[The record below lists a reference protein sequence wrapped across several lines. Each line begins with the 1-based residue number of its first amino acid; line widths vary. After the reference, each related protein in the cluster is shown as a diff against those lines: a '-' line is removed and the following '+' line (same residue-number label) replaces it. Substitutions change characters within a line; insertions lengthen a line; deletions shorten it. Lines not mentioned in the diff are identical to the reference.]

1 MSRPPARSRVS
12 IARLGFGLIVSQL
25 IAFVLLWSA
34 FRGSP
39 TSRHFLI
46 FTGVLI
52 ALSVV
57 WVIVAVRLLRRD
69 RRALAAGI
77 KRMIDE
83 PFSAAPQ
90 LTTRDISQISET
102 LTAALLDVHGRV
114 DRLKA
119 QLSQQRIIHQSM
131 STGMISLDVEQRVM
145 SVNRA
150 AEHMFGL
157 HESTTLH
164 RPLREFL
171 HEPELNQL
179 ITQAS
184 RDGRSADAEITLH
197 GHGRPS
203 VHVIVEP
210 LRSGAAENGDEAL
223 PRLGSAGLLVLIQD
237 ITRQRKL
244 ETMRSEFAANVSHEL
259 RTPITNIKG
268 YVETLIE
275 TGCGDPAQTDQFLAV
290 IKRNADR
297 LGAIIEDLLA
307 LSRIEQTPF
316 AGDLARQTM
325 PVRPVIE
332 AAIAHHEQASRAKQ
346 IAINLQADARLEAP
360 IDAQLL
366 EQALSNLLSNAI
378 KYSPTASSITV
389 TCDQLN
395 QELIAIAVADQ
406 GPGISAE
413 HLPRLF
419 ERFYRVDR
427 ARSREMGGT
436 GLGLAIVKHIAQ
448 AHGGRAE
455 VSSSLRRGSTFRIIL
470 PLR

>member
-1 MSRPPARSRVS
+1 
-12 IARLGFGLIVSQL
+12 
-25 IAFVLLWSA
+25 
-34 FRGSP
+34 
-39 TSRHFLI
+39 
-46 FTGVLI
+46 
-52 ALSVV
+52 
-57 WVIVAVRLLRRD
+57 
-69 RRALAAGI
+69 
-77 KRMIDE
+77 
-83 PFSAAPQ
+83 
-90 LTTRDISQISET
+90 
-102 LTAALLDVHGRV
+102 
-114 DRLKA
+114 
-119 QLSQQRIIHQSM
+119 
-131 STGMISLDVEQRVM
+131 
-145 SVNRA
+145 
-150 AEHMFGL
+150 
-157 HESTTLH
+157 
-164 RPLREFL
+164 
-171 HEPELNQL
+171 
-179 ITQAS
+179 
-184 RDGRSADAEITLH
+184 
-197 GHGRPS
+197 
-203 VHVIVEP
+203 
-210 LRSGAAENGDEAL
+210 
-223 PRLGSAGLLVLIQD
+223 
-237 ITRQRKL
+237 
-244 ETMRSEFAANVSHEL
+244 
-259 RTPITNIKG
+259 
-268 YVETLIE
+268 
-275 TGCGDPAQTDQFLAV
+275 V